1 MRNSQRRH
9 EPKKNG
15 RENRRWLK
23 KEDILEV
30 SIGSSNEFFAYHA
43 KIQCIIK
50 PIGNPRRGELIS
62 RRKGRKLKYNVETR
76 LSSDGKNLFRTNP
89 PPPLGRHEMHARL
102 GFRVKPVRT
111 SIWNREMTVLRS
123 QSRRCVLHD
132 NIYLYYFVCIS
143 TAETLLLNSYYYYYD

>member
-89 PPPLGRHEMHARL
+89 PPSSRPSRNARASWIPS
-102 GFRVKPVRT
+102 KTRT
-111 SIWNREMTVLRS
+111 HIDMK
-123 QSRRCVLHD
+123 SRDDRFT
-132 NIYLYYFVCIS
+132 IAIS
-143 TAETLLLNSYYYYYD
+143 AIRTAR